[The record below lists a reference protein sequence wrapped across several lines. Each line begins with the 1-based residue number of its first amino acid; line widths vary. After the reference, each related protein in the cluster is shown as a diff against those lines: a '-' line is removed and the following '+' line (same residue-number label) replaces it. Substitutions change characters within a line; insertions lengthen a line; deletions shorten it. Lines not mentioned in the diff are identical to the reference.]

1 MRRSNMLKSWTS
13 KQWMVAL
20 GISCGLLGFV
30 LKLSGMPGSGES
42 TAPAAPHGPSRAGRD
57 ASGPTGSRG
66 EPAQVASGAGERGN
80 EGGVWSDRAHADATP
95 SGLKQVGPSDVGN
108 EAGGYR
114 LGHLTPRALRHLE
127 RIRGKKGLRSLRA
140 ATTDSATTASGPTNS
155 DIGFTSRSGV
165 QYTTA
170 SGPTNSDIGF
180 TSGSG
185 VQYTTDS
192 RVEIGD
198 IGQITGPAGTMSFW
212 LQPESGAANQDAATL
227 LQLGAG
233 RIEVIENVNYLVF
246 KFTDD
251 GGITSGLGAPITDW
265 EQGEWHQITTTWDG
279 TEYALYV
286 DGQLITQMSHDGFV
300 DLPSGTKLYIGSNN
314 PGRGSVAPG
323 TIGHVDLRN
332 RPLTPGEV
340 ANQFLASLGE

>member
-1 MRRSNMLKSWTS
+1 MM
-13 KQWMVAL
+13 AL
-20 GISCGLLGFV
+20 GISCGLLGLV

-42 TAPAAPHGPSRAGRD
+42 TAPAAPHGPSRTGGD
-57 ASGPTGSRG
+57 ASDPTGSRG
-66 EPAQVASGAGERGN
+66 EAAQVASGAAERGN

-95 SGLKQVGPSDVGN
+95 SGLKRVGPTDVGN

-114 LGHLTPRALRHLE
+114 LRHLTPRALRRLE
-127 RIRGKKGLRSLRA
+127 RIRDKKGPRSLRA
-140 ATTDSATTASGPTNS
+140 ATTESA
-155 DIGFTSRSGV
+155 
-165 QYTTA
+165 TTA

-192 RVEIGD
+192 RVEIRD
-198 IGQITGPAGTMSFW
+198 IGNITGPAGTMSFW

-227 LQLGAG
+227 LQLGDG
-233 RIEVIENVNYLVF
+233 RIEVIKNVNYLVF

-251 GGITSGLGAPITDW
+251 GGVTSALGAPITDW
-265 EQGEWHQITTTWDG
+265 EQGEWHQITTTWNG

-286 DGQLITQMSHDGFV
+286 DGQLITQMSHDGTV
-300 DLPSGTKLYIGSNN
+300 DLPSGTKLYIGSND
-314 PGRGSVAPG
+314 PGRRSVAPG
-323 TIGHVDLRN
+323 TIGQVDLRN

-340 ANQFLASLGE
+340 ANHFLASLGE

>member
-1 MRRSNMLKSWTS
+1 MLKSWTS
-13 KQWMVAL
+13 KQWMMAL

-95 SGLKQVGPSDVGN
+95 SGLKRVGPSDVGN

-170 SGPTNSDIGF
+170 SGPTKSDIGF

-233 RIEVIENVNYLVF
+233 RIEVIENGNYLVF

-286 DGQLITQMSHDGFV
+286 DGQLITQMSHDGLV

>member
-1 MRRSNMLKSWTS
+1 MM
-13 KQWMVAL
+13 AL
-20 GISCGLLGFV
+20 GISCGLLGLV

-57 ASGPTGSRG
+57 ASDPTGSRG

-80 EGGVWSDRAHADATP
+80 EGGAWSDRAHADAPP
-95 SGLKQVGPSDVGN
+95 SGLKRVAPTDVGN

-114 LGHLTPRALRHLE
+114 LRHLTPRALRRLE
-127 RIRGKKGLRSLRA
+127 RIRDKKGPRSLRA
-140 ATTDSATTASGPTNS
+140 ATTESA
-155 DIGFTSRSGV
+155 
-165 QYTTA
+165 TTA

-192 RVEIGD
+192 RVEIRD
-198 IGQITGPAGTMSFW
+198 IGNITGPAGTMSFW

-227 LQLGAG
+227 LQLGDG
-233 RIEVIENVNYLVF
+233 RIEVIKNVNYLVF

-251 GGITSGLGAPITDW
+251 GGVTSALGAPITDW
-265 EQGEWHQITTTWDG
+265 AQGEWHQITTTWNG

-286 DGQLITQMSHDGFV
+286 DGQLITQMSHDGTV
-300 DLPSGTKLYIGSNN
+300 DLPSGTKLYIGSND
-314 PGRGSVAPG
+314 PGRRSVAPG
-323 TIGHVDLRN
+323 TIGQVDLRN

-340 ANQFLASLGE
+340 ANHFLASLGE

>member
-1 MRRSNMLKSWTS
+1 MM
-13 KQWMVAL
+13 AL
-20 GISCGLLGFV
+20 GISCGLLGLV

-42 TAPAAPHGPSRAGRD
+42 TAPAMPHGPSRAGRD
-57 ASGPTGSRG
+57 TSGPTGSRG
-66 EPAQVASGAGERGN
+66 EPAQVASGAGEGGN

-95 SGLKQVGPSDVGN
+95 SGLKRVGPSDVGN

-127 RIRGKKGLRSLRA
+127 RIRAKKGLRSLRA

-227 LQLGAG
+227 LQLGDG
-233 RIEVIENVNYLVF
+233 RIEVIENGNYLVF

-265 EQGEWHQITTTWDG
+265 EQSEWHQITTTWDG

>member
-1 MRRSNMLKSWTS
+1 MLKSWTS
-13 KQWMVAL
+13 KQWMMAL

-114 LGHLTPRALRHLE
+114 LGHLTPRALRRLE
-127 RIRGKKGLRSLRA
+127 RIRGKKGPRSLRA